1 MKSPTDRLRRLRLL
15 PDPLLTCSALERRE
29 ADIDDTTPHAGASPQ
44 QAEADAA
51 RKDAATSWLARKAA
65 EEDGT
70 AALLDGL
77 EKLQRRARSLEK
89 LVADKNTE
97 AQELK
102 RELARSTATLERQLS
117 RARQQEAVAQSK
129 ARQAMGMK
137 AASKMMWS
145 RIGWAFDRMQE
156 AAAQSKARQAMGMK
170 AASKMMRSR
179 TARAFDRM
187 QEAVETGQSQSAAAQ
202 GAARRWLRRVV
213 ADMHARWAGHVASLR
228 QQAAVAAAAA
238 EAENRAAAAE
248 FFSQQAAQERA
259 RERAIEDDRE
269 RHRTSQRAELEARVA
284 AGQEQRHAL
293 AQAHTAQVR
302 SLLQAADVR
311 VQVCQ
316 SVERLYPRT

>member
-1 MKSPTDRLRRLRLL
+1 
-15 PDPLLTCSALERRE
+15 
-29 ADIDDTTPHAGASPQ
+29 
-44 QAEADAA
+44 
-51 RKDAATSWLARKAA
+51 
-65 EEDGT
+65 
-70 AALLDGL
+70 
-77 EKLQRRARSLEK
+77 
-89 LVADKNTE
+89 
-97 AQELK
+97 
-102 RELARSTATLERQLS
+102 
-117 RARQQEAVAQSK
+117 
-129 ARQAMGMK
+129 
-137 AASKMMWS
+137 
-145 RIGWAFDRMQE
+145 
-156 AAAQSKARQAMGMK
+156 
-170 AASKMMRSR
+170 MRSR